1 MTIDIDKE
9 TFLELGFV
17 RIDNVI
23 TMDELNW
30 IREIYDEMF
39 NEGSDKPVRKELGG
53 KDEFGRA
60 ALPQALGIS
69 QAIIKFTELKYRK
82 NLEIIAKTLHGES
95 SNFRNDHAILKPAE
109 YGIQTPWHQDQAY
122 HSPKYRFKTIN
133 FWLPLEDS
141 FIENG
146 CMWFVPFTHG
156 GGVVP
161 HDYLAPGDSTTAMV
175 ADNQEYWH
183 QNGIPVPCPAGS
195 VTVHHSYCMHYAGP
209 NKTMAPRRAY
219 ISVFESDKRKLD
231 NPLHFPWQNQNNKI

>member
-69 QAIIKFTELKYRK
+69 QAIIKFTELMQK
-82 NLEIIAKTLHGES
+82 
-95 SNFRNDHAILKPAE
+95 KP
-109 YGIQTPWHQDQAY
+109 GNNC
-122 HSPKYRFKTIN
+122 IN
-133 FWLPLEDS
+133 
-141 FIENG
+141 
-146 CMWFVPFTHG
+146 
-156 GGVVP
+156 
-161 HDYLAPGDSTTAMV
+161 TA
-175 ADNQEYWH
+175 
-183 QNGIPVPCPAGS
+183 
-195 VTVHHSYCMHYAGP
+195 
-209 NKTMAPRRAY
+209 R
-219 ISVFESDKRKLD
+219 
-231 NPLHFPWQNQNNKI
+231 